1 MTHAAAGGASS
12 SHPGPLAGLRVL
24 ELADE
29 KGQFCGKLMADLGA
43 DVIKIEPPGGQN
55 IRSVGPFLDDIPHR
69 ERSLSFWHYNTSKR
83 GITLNL
89 ETPEGR
95 ALFLRLVPQAD
106 IILETYP
113 PGYLPSL
120 ALGHDE
126 LSRLH
131 PRLIMCSLTPFGQTG
146 PWRDYQTSDLLQLA
160 AGGQMGCCGYDPEDV
175 SDAPPIAPGG
185 GNAWHIGSHFA
196 YIAIMA
202 AVCFRDVTGEGQYID
217 ASIHEACALTT
228 EAAVP
233 TYIYTGKVVQRH
245 TGRAAAVEKS
255 EPTQFVTR
263 DGAWLNTTRS
273 GFNLT
278 PARLRRLAEWMD
290 KYGLAQDLLDEKY
303 QSPATIQANVPHIAA
318 ALETFFASIPLE
330 EAWHGGQELGL
341 PWGAIRSMDEILD
354 DQHLLD
360 RSFFTEVSHPE
371 LARSYIYPGP
381 AALYSKSPW
390 RISRRAP
397 LIGEHNAEIFSGELG
412 LSRTELAVLAESGVV

>member
-1 MTHAAAGGASS
+1 MTHAADAAAASAQ
-12 SHPGPLAGLRVL
+12 PGPLAGLRVL

-55 IRSVGPFLDDIPHR
+55 TRSVGPFLDDIPHR
-69 ERSLSFWHYNTSKR
+69 ERSLAFWHYNTSKR

-89 ETPEGR
+89 ETPDGR
-95 ALFLRLVPQAD
+95 VLFHRLMAPTD
-106 IILETYP
+106 ILLETYP
-113 PGYLPSL
+113 PGYLPTL
-120 ALGHDE
+120 GLGYEALSHVN
-126 LSRLH
+126 S
-131 PRLIMCSLTPFGQTG
+131 RLIMCSLTPFGQTG

-175 SDAPPIAPGG
+175 PEAPPIAPGG
-185 GNAWHIGSHFA
+185 GNAWHIGGHFA

-202 AVCFRDVTGEGQYID
+202 ALCFRDMSGEGQYID

-233 TYIYTGKVVQRH
+233 TYIYTGNVVQRH

-255 EPTQFVTR
+255 DPTQFITR

-290 KYGLAQDLLDEKY
+290 NYGLAQDLLDEKY

-318 ALETFFASIPLE
+318 TLETFFASIPLE

-341 PWGAIRSMDEILD
+341 PWGAIRSMDEIVD
-354 DQHLLD
+354 DQHLQD
-360 RSFFTEVSHPE
+360 RGFFTPVEHPE
-371 LARSYIYPGP
+371 LGRSFIYPGP
-381 AALYSKSPW
+381 AAIYSRSPW

-397 LIGEHNAEIFSGELG
+397 LIGEHNVEIFCGELG
-412 LSRTELAVLAESGVV
+412 LSKAELAVLAESGVV

>member
-1 MTHAAAGGASS
+1 MTYSADEAAASAQ
-12 SHPGPLAGLRVL
+12 PGPLVGLRVL

-43 DVIKIEPPGGQN
+43 DVIKIEPPGGQST
-55 IRSVGPFLDDIPHR
+55 RSVGPFLDDVPHR

-83 GITLNL
+83 GLTLNL
-89 ETPEGR
+89 DTPDGR
-95 ALFLRLVPQAD
+95 DLFHRLVPQAD
-106 IILETYP
+106 IVLETYP
-113 PGYLPSL
+113 PGYLPT
-120 ALGHDE
+120 LGLGYEE
-126 LSRLH
+126 LSGLNA
-131 PRLIMCSLTPFGQTG
+131 RLIMCSLTPFGQTG

-175 SDAPPIAPGG
+175 PEAPPIAPGG
-185 GNAWHIGSHFA
+185 GNAWHIGGHFA

-202 AVCFRDVTGEGQYID
+202 ALCFRDMTGEGQYID

-228 EAAVP
+228 EAAIP

-278 PARLRRLAEWMD
+278 PERLRRLAEWMD
-290 KYGLAQDLLDEKY
+290 TYGLAQDLLEEKY

-341 PWGAIRSMDEILD
+341 PWGAIRSMDEIID
-354 DQHLLD
+354 DQHLQD
-360 RSFFTEVSHPE
+360 RDFFVEVSHPE
-371 LARSYIYPGP
+371 LGRSFIYPGP
-381 AALYSKSPW
+381 AAIYSRSPW

-397 LIGEHNAEIFSGELG
+397 LIGEHNVEIFCGELG
-412 LSRTELAVLAESGVV
+412 LSKAELVVLAESGVI

>member
-1 MTHAAAGGASS
+1 MTADADLGVPSFL
-12 SHPGPLAGLRVL
+12 PGPLAGLRVL

-43 DVIKIEPPGGQN
+43 DVIKIEPPGGQKT
-55 IRSVGPFLDDIPHR
+55 RAVGPFLDDIPHR

-89 ETPEGR
+89 DTSEGR
-95 ALFLRLVPQAD
+95 DLFRRLIPQAD

-113 PGYLPSL
+113 PGYMPG
-120 ALGHDE
+120 LGLGYEE
-126 LSRLH
+126 LSRLN

-175 SDAPPIAPGG
+175 PDAPPIAPGG

-196 YIAIMA
+196 YIALMA
-202 AVCFRDVTGEGQYID
+202 AVCYRDATGEGQYID

-255 EPTQFVTR
+255 DPTQYITR
-263 DGAWLNTTRS
+263 EGAWLNTTRS

-303 QSPATIQANVPHIAA
+303 QSPAAIQANVPHIAA
-318 ALETFFASIPLE
+318 ALESFFASIPLE

-341 PWGAIRSMDEILD
+341 PWGAIRSMDEIIE
-354 DQHLLD
+354 DQHLQD
-360 RSFFTEVSHPE
+360 RGFFTEVAHPE
-371 LARSYIYPGP
+371 LGRSFIYPGP

-390 RISRRAP
+390 HISRRAP
-397 LIGEHNAEIFSGELG
+397 LIGEHNAEIFCGELG
-412 LSRTELAVLAESGVV
+412 LSKAELVVLAESGIM